1 MSVTTLFRKPS
12 GFLPVA
18 MSSVALLLVLAHVAT
33 VGIEPQA
40 DEGAAAHL
48 WQLLMVGQLPLI
60 AYSGVRW
67 VPPAPR
73 QGLIVLVTQLAFA
86 LVAAIPVVLLGF

>member
-1 MSVTTLFRKPS
+1 MSVETLFSRPS

-18 MSSVALLLVLAHVAT
+18 MSSIALLLVLVQVAT
-33 VGIEPQA
+33 HGVAPQA
-40 DEGAAAHL
+40 DEGTAAHI
-48 WQLLMVGQLPLI
+48 WQLLMAAQLPLI
-60 AYSGVRW
+60 AYFAIRW

-86 LVAAIPVVLLGF
+86 LAAAVPVFLLGF